1 MYTLNTF
8 PSSPPPPPPFRAT
21 LIATNAQH
29 TVTIKRGDSMETS
42 EHAGSMCV
50 YVHTQ
55 KYNIYIIKTSTYN
68 YIESNGIFLGTN
80 TTHYMYYILVY
91 W

>member
-21 LIATNAQH
+21 LMATNAQH

-55 KYNIYIIKTSTYN
+55 KI
-68 YIESNGIFLGTN
+68 
-80 TTHYMYYILVY
+80 
-91 W
+91 

>member
-21 LIATNAQH
+21 LMATNAQH

-42 EHAGSMCV
+42 DMQTVCV
-50 YVHTQ
+50 CMSTHK

-68 YIESNGIFLGTN
+68 YIEGNGIFLGTN
-80 TTHYMYYILVY
+80 TMHYMYYILVY